1 MTKEDELRAIINNTL
16 RKTTTEEQKTLLSS
30 ILDQIPSVVQNGNI
44 PNRGKK
50 YIRVLK
56 ELHVF

>member
-30 ILDQIPSVVQNGNI
+30 ILDQIPSVVQNVNI
-44 PNRGKK
+44 PIRGKK
-50 YIRVLK
+50 IYKSIKRATC
-56 ELHVF
+56 F

>member
-44 PNRGKK
+44 PNRGK
-50 YIRVLK
+50 
-56 ELHVF
+56 